1 MSISF
6 SFRDDIVDQF
16 HPLELRNKPFL
27 NYPFYIL
34 HDLLARDRFKPIAKT
49 RVFCL
54 CPHETIVIITIIF
67 VCIRHLEAEA

>member
-1 MSISF
+1 MSIPF
-6 SFRDDIVDQF
+6 SFLDVFVDLF
-16 HPLELRNKPFL
+16 HPLELRNKAFL

-34 HDLLARDRFKPIAKT
+34 HDLLARDRFKPIAKS

-54 CPHETIVIITIIF
+54 CPRETIVIITIIF